1 MINALKQIEI
11 ILKIHGVFQ
20 VLVVVVPGVIV
31 VLIFLLLV
39 DLEFVFVLF
48 YSNLCLVVRGFVCLI
63 IILLFEV
70 FILEMV
76 MILLYFGNCN
86 GKLLK

>member
-20 VLVVVVPGVIV
+20 VLVMVVPGVIV